1 MRGKTL
7 EDNLVPLNLEIE
19 ATCRR
24 NNASRRIREEQERK
38 TNQRERGAS
47 SFAWSSTFPVVFEE
61 STVSNLQHIFEE
73 PLMAEDRP
81 PIVTLEDYYSSFST
95 PQYFTNIARP
105 KVQATNISYP
115 HSFIQLIQGN
125 LVHGLPNKDMYA
137 HLATYR
143 EICNTVKITR
153 VPEDAIYLNL
163 FSFSL
168 ADEAKGW
175 LHLFKGNSLRTW

>member
-1 MRGKTL
+1 M
-7 EDNLVPLNLEIE
+7 
-19 ATCRR
+19 
-24 NNASRRIREEQERK
+24 
-38 TNQRERGAS
+38 
-47 SFAWSSTFPVVFEE
+47 VFEE